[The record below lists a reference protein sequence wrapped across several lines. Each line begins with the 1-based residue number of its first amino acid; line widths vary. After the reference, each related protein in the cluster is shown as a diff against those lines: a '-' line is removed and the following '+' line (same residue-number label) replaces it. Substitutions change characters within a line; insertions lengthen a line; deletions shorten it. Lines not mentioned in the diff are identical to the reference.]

1 MTGIFLPKARPSML
15 LSLRDIIIN
24 VKNSTVELILGETF
38 TINAI
43 TVSAGLNLTY
53 VVDNSGVVE
62 VDGEVYSA
70 PLSNGSA
77 SITIPAL
84 SEGSHNVTVRYTGDE
99 NYSSVT
105 QQTTLNV
112 SAPVYKLSN
121 NKDVSALYSAKAT
134 YKVLVTGDG
143 KAVGAGE
150 IVTFKYNGKTY
161 KVQTDNKGYAILNLS
176 TELKVKKYT
185 VAAAYK
191 GVKVTNKVTVNNIIN
206 AKNKKVKK
214 SKKVTKV
221 KVSLKKVNGKYL
233 VDKVIKIKFNGKT
246 YKRVTNKKGVA
257 TWYVKKSMVKKL
269 KAGKK
274 YKYTVTTE
282 KTK

>member
-38 TINAI
+38 TINAT

-70 PLSNGSA
+70 HLSNGSA
-77 SITIPAL
+77 SVSPPAL

-161 KVQTDNKGYAILNLS
+161 KVQQTI
-176 TELKVKKYT
+176 KVMQY
-185 VAAAYK
+185 
-191 GVKVTNKVTVNNIIN
+191 
-206 AKNKKVKK
+206 
-214 SKKVTKV
+214 
-221 KVSLKKVNGKYL
+221 
-233 VDKVIKIKFNGKT
+233 
-246 YKRVTNKKGVA
+246 
-257 TWYVKKSMVKKL
+257 
-269 KAGKK
+269 
-274 YKYTVTTE
+274 
-282 KTK
+282 